1 MNFLAEEFFKFKLLT
16 VFNEGAIFQWKKK
29 RTLKNSQWKVSGL
42 KDETSDKNLMKNI
55 VLPSQSKTGE
65 NEPDFWKIFTQ

>member
-29 RTLKNSQWKVSGL
+29 GLLKIHNEKSAAL
-42 KDETSDKNLMKNI
+42 KTKLLTKNLMKNI